1 MQTIDNYNFKNK
13 KALIRVDFNVPMK
26 DGVITDEN
34 RIVGALPYAGSHS
47 HDQESVGGR
56 RVRNIDVSP
65 RTPEKWTGRQ
75 IFIKTYPETLG
86 RTVGSTREVC
96 R

>member
-1 MQTIDNYNFKNK
+1 MKLTPLAD
-13 KALIRVDFNVPMK
+13 RVILKMVETEETTKGGIILTGSAKEKPSVAE
-26 DGVITDEN
+26 VIS
-34 RIVGALPYAGSHS
+34 A

-56 RVRNIDVSP
+56 RFRNIDVSP

-86 RTVGSTREVC
+86 RTVGSTSEIC